1 MKPLYLDS
9 AATTPVRKEVL
20 KAMMPY
26 YTDSYGNPSSSHVLG
41 ENARKAVE
49 SARNSIAREINAK
62 PWEIFFT
69 SGVTE
74 ANNWALSASVHNAKP
89 IVISAIEHASINEM
103 CNELEKKAQRIKRI
117 PVTKEGLVRVD
128 ELADLIV
135 GASLVSVMHANNVLG
150 TIQPIAEIARFC
162 RERGIL
168 FHTDAAQTFG
178 KLKIDVRAMHI
189 DLLSASAHK
198 IGGPKGVGFLFV
210 KENTPFKPF
219 IVGGGQERG
228 MRGGTENVASIVGFA
243 KAIELSRKTFKG
255 VEKTRASFVKEI
267 EKLGGSVNGS
277 REHMPHILHVTFK
290 GIDANTLVA
299 FLSHKNI
306 YVSTGSAC
314 ETRREKEDHVLEA
327 IRMPRELQ
335 KGSIRISIDEKI
347 KSSDAHIFS
356 RALEAALVKS
366 KSN

>member
-20 KAMMPY
+20 KAMIPY
-26 YTDSYGNPSSSHVLG
+26 YVEFYGNPSSPHVLG
-41 ENARKAVE
+41 ENARKAIE
-49 SARNSIAREINAK
+49 SARSSIAREINAK

-74 ANNWALSASVHNAKP
+74 ANNWALSGSVHNAKP
-89 IVISAIEHASINEM
+89 IVISSIEHASINEM
-103 CNELEKKAQRIKRI
+103 CNELEKKGQRIKRI
-117 PVTKEGLVRVD
+117 PVTKEGIVRID
-128 ELADLIV
+128 ELIDLCV

-150 TIQPIAEIARFC
+150 TIQPIAEIARVC
-162 RERGIL
+162 RERGTL

-178 KLKIDVRAMHI
+178 KLKIDVRAMQI

-198 IGGPKGVGFLFV
+198 IGGPKGIGFLFV
-210 KENTPFKPF
+210 KEGTSFKPF
-219 IVGGGQERG
+219 IVGGVQERG

-243 KAIELSRKTFKG
+243 KAFELSRKTFKG
-255 VEKTRASFVKEI
+255 VEKTRTSFVKEI

-277 REHMPHILHVTFK
+277 REHMPHILHASFK
-290 GIDANTLVA
+290 GIDASTLVT
-299 FLSHKNI
+299 FLSHKNV

-347 KSSDAHIFS
+347 KPSDARIFA
-356 RALEAALVKS
+356 RALEATLIKS